1 MNEERLK
8 ALLKKARKGDMEAFR
23 ELVEETRDRLF
34 GALRAMLNR
43 ESVAEEILQEAYIA
57 LWEQPSSAGI
67 EKPGAWLY
75 RSCVNRAIDHIR
87 QKDSR
92 FTDAL
97 DDQPDHILTG
107 EETPEISL
115 ETREQAEM
123 LNEGLAALSARERT
137 VFVLSAYLGYD
148 SFEIGATLGVSPSTV
163 RNQYASARKKLAAFL
178 SGEGK

>member
-8 ALLKKARKGDMEAFR
+8 TLLKKARKGDMEAFR
-23 ELVEETRDRLF
+23 ELVEETRERLF

-43 ESVAEEILQEAYIA
+43 EAVAEEILQEAYIA
-57 LWEQPSSAGI
+57 LWEQPSSGAI

-75 RSCVNRAIDHIR
+75 RSCVNRAIDHMR

-97 DDQPDHILTG
+97 DDQPEHALAG
-107 EETPEISL
+107 GETPELSL
-115 ETREQAEM
+115 ETREQAEK
-123 LNEGLAALSARERT
+123 LGEGLSLLSGRERA

-148 SFEIGATLGVSPSTV
+148 SFEIAASLGVSPSTV
-163 RNQYASARKKLAAFL
+163 RNQYASARKKLAVFL
-178 SGEGK
+178 GGGGQ